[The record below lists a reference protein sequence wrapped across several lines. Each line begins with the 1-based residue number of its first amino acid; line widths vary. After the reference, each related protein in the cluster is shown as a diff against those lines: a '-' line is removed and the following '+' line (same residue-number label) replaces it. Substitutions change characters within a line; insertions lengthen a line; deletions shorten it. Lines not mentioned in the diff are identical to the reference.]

1 MWRWPKLALNWEARN
16 ITLVLLF
23 FFLELQWIKRKYLL
37 PLPSSDKQVKA
48 GRNEGIFA
56 YGNGVSFL
64 HAFWNLVHDSI
75 CWPLISR
82 HWMFQ
87 DIVKVAG
94 IDVLNLQMLMLKHPG
109 LFSFRPVWLKQH
121 SQVDNLWFLF
131 WRWLWQMVLELKW
144 PWRALMSTGF
154 LKSTEM

>member
-1 MWRWPKLALNWEARN
+1 MAKVGFELRSQKYYFCSA
-16 ITLVLLF
+16 F

-75 CWPLISR
+75 C
-82 HWMFQ
+82 
-87 DIVKVAG
+87 
-94 IDVLNLQMLMLKHPG
+94 
-109 LFSFRPVWLKQH
+109 
-121 SQVDNLWFLF
+121 
-131 WRWLWQMVLELKW
+131 
-144 PWRALMSTGF
+144 
-154 LKSTEM
+154 